1 MGWFKKVSWKKWDL
15 CCAWQ
20 DFSEQIM
27 NSFFYKI
34 HYDSFY
40 YNFHFTDSPSKIEGS
55 FKKGKW
61 SEVAQSCL
69 TLCDPMDCSLPGS
82 SVHGIFQARI
92 LEWVVISCSRGSSWP
107 RNQTCISCI
116 GRWILYHCATWEAHL
131 CPTLFLK
138 MERHQLHWMRVH
150 LNDLI

>member
-82 SVHGIFQARI
+82 SVHGIFQARV
-92 LEWVVISCSRGSSWP
+92 LEWVAISFSRVSSWS
-107 RNQTCISCI
+107 RDWTWVSCI
-116 GRWILYHCATWEAHL
+116 VGRCFTIWATMHH
-131 CPTLFLK
+131 PH
-138 MERHQLHWMRVH
+138 MPQEREIIANNYKIQHSPQ
-150 LNDLI
+150 